1 MEKINILEQKV
12 HQIITLINQLRQEN
26 RHLKDEIALREEEI
40 KRSRKIFKENET
52 YRENI
57 KEAKEHLNKLLGK
70 FEKHKI

>member
-1 MEKINILEQKV
+1 MEKINILEQRV
-12 HQIITLINQLRQEN
+12 HQTITLINHLRQEN
-26 RHLKDEIALREEEI
+26 RHLKEEIALREEEI

-52 YRENI
+52 YREKI